1 MVMMTAKYSRPTG
14 RCRRKNRRVLAA
26 HGERGGAARSGHG
39 SREGGRR
46 NGRRSEEGRGGRHF
60 GPPAPLRF
68 ILWYAGVQ
76 AVAVVERIN
85 GGGGGGGWR
94 LVSAVRVR
102 HPTESG
108 LHAIESGVARHLRG
122 TRFSCQSFR

>member
-14 RCRRKNRRVLAA
+14 RCRSKNRRVLAA

-68 ILWYAGVQ
+68 ILRYAGVQ
-76 AVAVVERIN
+76 AVVIVERIN
-85 GGGGGGGWR
+85 GGGGGGWR

-102 HPTESG
+102 RPTESG
-108 LHAIESGVARHLRG
+108 LNVVESGAVRHLRG
-122 TRFSCQSFR
+122 ARFSCQFR